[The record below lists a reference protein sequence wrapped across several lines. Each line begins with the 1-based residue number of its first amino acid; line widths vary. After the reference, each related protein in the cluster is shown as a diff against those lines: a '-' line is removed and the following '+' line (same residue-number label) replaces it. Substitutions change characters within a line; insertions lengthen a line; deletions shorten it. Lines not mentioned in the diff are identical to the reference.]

1 MRIKTI
7 ITQNHSVQWLRL
19 SFGLVLVFAL
29 FHWTAS
35 VLGSNRGEFGII
47 IGLLVVTATIAVKI
61 FLFNRSLKDSV
72 KDVGLTRPNAL
83 GILIAFVIS
92 VLMLLTI
99 FVFAIVTDT
108 SFSFYPDWYLLI
120 PGLFF
125 QAGIAEETLFR
136 GYLFGYIRK
145 KFSFWK
151 AAGTAAI
158 PFILVH
164 LIMFYSLPFAIAFAS
179 ILLSVIMSFPLARLF
194 EFGGNTIWAPAILHF
209 VVQGTV
215 KVLVAS
221 GESAQS
227 FQLFWIT
234 VCAVIPLLV
243 FLLPGKKIIF
253 PG

>member
-1 MRIKTI
+1 M
-7 ITQNHSVQWLRL
+7 HWLRL
-19 SFGLVLVFAL
+19 IFGLILVFAL
-29 FHWTAS
+29 FHWTAD
-35 VLGSNRGEFGII
+35 VLGSNRGEFGVI
-47 IGLLVVTATIAVKI
+47 IGLLVVGTTIAAKI
-61 FLFNRSLKDSV
+61 FLFNRSFKESFRV
-72 KDVGLTRPNAL
+72 VGLTRPNAL
-83 GILIAFVIS
+83 GILIAIVIC
-92 VLMLLTI
+92 VLMLVAI
-99 FVFAIVTDT
+99 FVFASAKDS
-108 SFSFYPDWYLLI
+108 SFSYYPNWYLLI

-136 GYLFGYIRK
+136 GYLFGYIRLK
-145 KFSFWK
+145 YSFWK
-151 AAGTAAI
+151 AACIAAV